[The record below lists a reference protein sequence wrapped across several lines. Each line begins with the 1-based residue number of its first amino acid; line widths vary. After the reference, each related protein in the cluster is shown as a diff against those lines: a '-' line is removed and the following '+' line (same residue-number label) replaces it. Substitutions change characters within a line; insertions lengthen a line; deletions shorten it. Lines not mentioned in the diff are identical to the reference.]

1 MPLTHLTFVQTPKTI
16 SNMHMHI
23 ISDIKQFDNCL
34 NPKTISD
41 MHMHIIS
48 DIKQFDIG
56 PNPQPL

>member
-1 MPLTHLTFVQTPKTI
+1 
-16 SNMHMHI
+16 MHI